1 MFRICLP
8 SSTNLYDYVCFAY
21 VFFRKEGTCCW
32 FQRELC
38 TSTKDSHASAG
49 QSLPSALLRWT
60 SPETS
65 LCGSPFT
72 ILTTIVPSLCWSP
85 FTILRT
91 IVRILNCR
99 SQHCQ
104 VCRVWLWK
112 HMPQHVLWIGL
123 LAKRTQSGFE
133 HACETCRRVS
143 KQQVGM
149 TKVEFEL

>member
-1 MFRICLP
+1 MFRICLT
-8 SSTNLYDYVCFAY
+8 SSTMLYEYVCFAY

-32 FQRELC
+32 FQRGLC
-38 TSTKDSHASAG
+38 TSTKDSPASAG
-49 QSLPSALLRWT
+49 QSLPSSLPRWT
-60 SPETS
+60 SPEAS
-65 LCGSPFT
+65 LCG
-72 ILTTIVPSLCWSP
+72 SP

-112 HMPQHVLWIGL
+112 HMPQHVSWIGL

-133 HACETCRRVS
+133 HAERQMSELMSVYKIAKAQ
-143 KQQVGM
+143 KQTH
-149 TKVEFEL
+149 TKLLYDLHFTQCK